1 MQKNYRLDHRSGR
14 GGGDWRGS
22 SQIPSF
28 PKSQQRIACRIAD
41 EGGVGGAAAEC
52 NVDETP
58 YSDAEVGR
66 WCGSFSRFLAWS
78 YPKKGNTM
86 QELTITIYEMSYD
99 LGADGVLLDWKGSAQ
114 RGALGCLFRGD
125 PGVATVSG

>member
-1 MQKNYRLDHRSGR
+1 MRKNYRLDHRSGR

-28 PKSQQRIACRIAD
+28 PKSQQRAACRIAD
-41 EGGVGGAAAEC
+41 EGGVGAAAAEC

-58 YSDAEVGR
+58 YSDVEVGR
-66 WCGSFSRFLAWS
+66 WCGSFSRFLAWT
-78 YPKKGNTM
+78 YPKNGNTM

-99 LGADGVLLDWKGSAQ
+99 LGADGVLLDWKGSGERWAVFSEAIPAW
-114 RGALGCLFRGD
+114 R
-125 PGVATVSG
+125 P